1 MTHARAPQLSDA
13 AGERSETAP
22 AENAGGRAQT
32 DAPAQA
38 GPFAPEGSALAQS
51 MIARLAEIEERLEAA
66 AAQTRT
72 LPDEAA
78 HHLMRA
84 GGKRV
89 RPMLVLL
96 AAELGDPAR
105 PEILDAAAA
114 VELIHLATLYHDD
127 VMDDAPVRRG
137 APSAHEVWGNSV
149 AILTGDLLFA
159 RASLLSAR
167 LGPEAVRLEA
177 ETFERLVLGQLAEF
191 SGPEAGADP
200 IAHYIQVLA
209 DKTGS
214 LIAASGE
221 FGVRY
226 SGADE
231 AFVAPIREF
240 GEKVGV
246 AFQLADDII
255 DLTSSAADSGKTPG
269 TDLREGV
276 PTLPVLYVRAAA
288 DAGDRAAAEVVAL
301 LDADLTSDAALEAA
315 RAALA
320 AHPVTARARAEARR
334 WSDEAVEALEAL
346 PAGEVRTGL
355 EAFAR
360 QVVERAG

>member
-1 MTHARAPQLSDA
+1 MMNDPMTADTAGTLSH
-13 AGERSETAP
+13 P
-22 AENAGGRAQT
+22 
-32 DAPAQA
+32 QA
-38 GPFAPEGSALAQS
+38 GPFAAADSALATDL
-51 MIARLAEIEERLEAA
+51 ATRLDLVEERLSDA
-66 AAQTRT
+66 AAQTER
-72 LPDEAA
+72 LPHEAS

-96 AAELGDPAR
+96 AAELGDGGHSDV
-105 PEILDAAAA
+105 IDAAAA

-167 LGPEAVRLEA
+167 LGPEAVRLQA
-177 ETFERLVLGQLAEF
+177 TTFERLVLGQLSEF
-191 SGPEAGADP
+191 AGPLPEDDP
-200 IAHYIQVLA
+200 IEHYIQVLS

-214 LIAASGE
+214 LIAAAGE
-221 FGVRY
+221 FGLRS
-226 SGADE
+226 SGAPT
-231 AFVAPIREF
+231 AFIEPLRDY

-255 DLTSSAADSGKTPG
+255 DLTSDAETSGKQPG

-276 PTLPVLYVRAAA
+276 PTLPVLFARRAA
-288 DAGDRAAAEVVAL
+288 DAGDDTAAEVVAL
-301 LDADLTSDAALEAA
+301 LEADLTSDEALEAA
-315 RAALA
+315 RSALA
-320 AHPVTARARAEARR
+320 AHPVTAQARAEARR
-334 WSDEAVEALEAL
+334 WADDAIDALDAL
-346 PAGEVRTGL
+346 PAGEVRDGL
-355 EAFAR
+355 EAFAH
-360 QVVERAG
+360 QVVERTS